1 MSAPCCW
8 FVCLGLV
15 KLIWK
20 SLFWGL
26 LLLGGSRHKQRV
38 KSFTGFRGS
47 QRDQIKYLRRHAN
60 QRTSDFRALF
70 SCRLPSVIGNHRG
83 RNSRTHLEDVCACG
97 RYNIIHP
104 LINYEYKNLIPVANA
119 KKKCFQGNHFPTTTH
134 KSQSPSKRGS
144 GGRMRVSGCV
154 VHPIYRQ
161 QFNTIEQQPQP
172 PPRQEQQQREEKVST
187 INK

>member
-8 FVCLGLV
+8 FVCLLLV

-26 LLLGGSRHKQRV
+26 LLLGSSRHKQHV

-70 SCRLPSVIGNHRG
+70 SCRRLPSVIGNLRG

-104 LINYEYKNLIPVANA
+104 LINYEYKNLIKVA